1 MLARSGRAERGDMS
15 GYSTAIMAVAAVVGA
30 GVAAH
35 NGEQQ
40 RKRAHQMAREQK
52 SAADKAFNAANP
64 NRPNAAAMAADNM
77 QAAGAGVASTT
88 LTGGAG
94 GAPVSRSSLGSSSL
108 LGG

>member
-1 MLARSGRAERGDMS
+1 MS
-15 GYSTAIMAVAAVVGA
+15 GITAAGVLAAAAVA
-30 GVAAH
+30 GVAVSVRQ
-35 NGEQQ
+35 GEQA
-40 RKRAHQMAREQK
+40 RKRANQALRIQK
-52 SAADKAFNAANP
+52 RDADRAFNASNP

-88 LTGGAG
+88 LTGGAC

>member
-1 MLARSGRAERGDMS
+1 MS
-15 GYSTAIMAVAAVVGA
+15 GITAAGVLAAAAVA
-30 GVAAH
+30 GVAVSVRQ
-35 NGEQQ
+35 GEQA
-40 RKRAHQMAREQK
+40 RKRANQALGIQK
-52 SAADKAFNAANP
+52 KEADRSFNAANP

>member
-1 MLARSGRAERGDMS
+1 MSAYQGEKARKEANRARKDQ
-15 GYSTAIMAVAAVVGA
+15 AI
-30 GVAAH
+30 
-35 NGEQQ
+35 
-40 RKRAHQMAREQK
+40 
-52 SAADKAFNAANP
+52 AADRSFNAQNP

>member
-1 MLARSGRAERGDMS
+1 MS
-15 GYSTAIMAVAAVVGA
+15 GITAGVMAAAAVA
-30 GVAAH
+30 GVAMSAYQ
-35 NGEQQ
+35 GEQA
-40 RKRAHQMAREQK
+40 RKRAHQALSIQRRD
-52 SAADKAFNAANP
+52 ADRANNAANP

>member
-1 MLARSGRAERGDMS
+1 MS
-15 GYSTAIMAVAAVVGA
+15 GITAAGVLAAAAVA
-30 GVAAH
+30 GVAASVH
-35 NGEQQ
+35 QGEQA
-40 RKRAHQMAREQK
+40 RKRANRALGLQK
-52 SAADKAFNAANP
+52 KEADRSFNAANP

-88 LTGGAG
+88 LTGAG

>member
-1 MLARSGRAERGDMS
+1 MS
-15 GYSTAIMAVAAVVGA
+15 GITAAGVLAAAAVA
-30 GVAAH
+30 GVAVSVH
-35 NGEQQ
+35 QGEQA
-40 RKRAHQMAREQK
+40 RKRSNQALGIQRRD
-52 SAADKAFNAANP
+52 ADRANNAANP